1 MDLYGVNFLHHGAP
15 KTWYC
20 VPPMYAYKLEKIA
33 NKLFPGMSQVK
44 QKYSFQYKKDLGKL
58 LIFFF
63 IKLTFSYQSC
73 CLVKLIF
80 LHYPVPY
87 LVPSKL
93 YPTPRMGLK
102 KCHWFSTILYLNI
115 LVRLRFCNTITRLWM
130 YRYIFLL
137 YNKFFL
143 LLLGAWTAKSLYYHQ
158 VCANMLRH
166 KACTISPLLLEEHG
180 LQVRN
185 KLFNVD
191 WLIDWFSSVSW
202 HYFPVLRKV
211 FNFGSGMTFFPSPY
225 FTST

>member
-80 LHYPVPY
+80 LHYRI
-87 LVPSKL
+87 LWMPSKL

-130 YRYIFLL
+130 YRYIFCCIISFFYCYLAHELL
-137 YNKFFL
+137 K
-143 LLLGAWTAKSLYYHQ
+143 
-158 VCANMLRH
+158 VCITTRCVPTCYVTRPA
-166 KACTISPLLLEEHG
+166 
-180 LQVRN
+180 
-185 KLFNVD
+185 
-191 WLIDWFSSVSW
+191 
-202 HYFPVLRKV
+202 
-211 FNFGSGMTFFPSPY
+211 PSHHSY
-225 FTST
+225 